1 MAASDLSPEDSL
13 RLNVLMMADP
23 VQAVRLDESAMT
35 LYALREGSETKIR
48 LHPNCRADQ
57 YITRIKE
64 FLGGH
69 ALGSPRGYP
78 VYLQNWTRMG
88 QTSDKNLASL
98 LLLGEPEA
106 VVAVAH
112 AASLTD
118 ELARR
123 VWWCQP
129 TMEIARWMLEKDAVI
144 QGRMGKVLADFLIEH
159 LPFEESPD
167 ARMHTIRL
175 VLYGKL
181 ADPQTAAKLWRLA
194 RGAPYYY
201 IGFLEFL
208 PGDLPA
214 DQPARADEPE
224 ASALLKP
231 LAESGNVY
239 AERFLSLLSAN
250 GQTWLKAVSEVLA
263 RPATALVVY
272 ALLDAISRYFH
283 TMGYPVR
290 SEALEAAFAEA
301 GALTSG
307 THDAP
312 ADLLKVLQAAPDYR
326 QGIETMLALSGL
338 TGKTADP
345 WLARNT
351 TVGALMRRRIEPLAT
366 PISQAVLALRT
377 PLAMQDTDDREHHAS
392 QQP

>member
-1 MAASDLSPEDSL
+1 MNPSDLSPEDSL

-23 VQAVRLDESAMT
+23 VQAVRLDEGSMT
-35 LYALREGSETKIR
+35 LYALREGGEAKIR
-48 LHPNCRADQ
+48 LHPNCRADL
-57 YITRIKE
+57 YITRVKE

-112 AASLTD
+112 AAGLTD

-129 TMEIARWMLEKDAVI
+129 TMEIARGMLEKDAVI
-144 QGRMGKVLADFLIEH
+144 QGAMGKVLADFLIEH

-175 VLYGKL
+175 VLYGRL
-181 ADPQTAAKLWRLA
+181 ADPQTTARLWRLA
-194 RGAPYYY
+194 KGIPDYY
-201 IGFLEFL
+201 IGFLDFL
-208 PGDLPA
+208 PGELPL
-214 DQPARADEPE
+214 DQPARVDEPE
-224 ASALLKP
+224 ASALLRP
-231 LAESGNVY
+231 LAEGGNAY
-239 AERFLSLLSAN
+239 AERLLSLLSAN

-263 RPATALVVY
+263 RPATSLVVY
-272 ALLDAISRYFH
+272 GLFDAVSRYFH
-283 TMGYPVR
+283 TLGYPVR
-290 SEALEAAFAEA
+290 SETLEAVFAKA
-301 GALTSG
+301 GALAG
-307 THDAP
+307 GGADAP
-312 ADLLKVLQAAPDYR
+312 DDLLSLLQAAPGYR
-326 QGIETMLALSGL
+326 QDIETMLVLSGL

-351 TVGALMRRRIEPLAT
+351 TVGALMRRRIEALVS
-366 PISQAVLALRT
+366 PIDQAVRMLRT
-377 PLAMQDTDDREHHAS
+377 PLPMRDAQKTELQA
-392 QQP
+392 

>member
-1 MAASDLSPEDSL
+1 MNPSDLSPEDSL

-23 VQAVRLDESAMT
+23 VQAVRLDEGSMT
-35 LYALREGSETKIR
+35 LYALREGGEAKIR
-48 LHPNCRADQ
+48 LHPNCRADL
-57 YITRIKE
+57 YITRVKE

-112 AASLTD
+112 AAGLTD
-118 ELARR
+118 EIARR

-129 TMEIARWMLEKDAVI
+129 TMEIARGMLEKETVI
-144 QGRMGKVLADFLIEH
+144 QGAMGKVLADFLIEH

-175 VLYGKL
+175 VLHGRL
-181 ADPQTAAKLWRLA
+181 ADPQTTNRLWRLA
-194 RGAPYYY
+194 KGVPDYY
-201 IGFLEFL
+201 IGFLDFL
-208 PGDLPA
+208 PGELPF

-224 ASALLKP
+224 ASALLGP
-231 LAESGNVY
+231 LAEGGNVY

-263 RPATALVVY
+263 RPATSLVVY
-272 ALLDAISRYFH
+272 ALLDAVSRYFY
-283 TMGYPVR
+283 TLGYPVR
-290 SEALEAAFAEA
+290 SETLEAVFTEA
-301 GALTSG
+301 GALAG
-307 THDAP
+307 GGADAP
-312 ADLLKVLQAAPDYR
+312 GDLLSLLQAAPGYR
-326 QGIETMLALSGL
+326 QDIETMLVLSGL

-345 WLARNT
+345 WLLRNT
-351 TVGALMRRRIEPLAT
+351 TVGALMRRRIEALVS
-366 PISQAVLALRT
+366 PIDQAVRTLRT
-377 PLAMQDTDDREHHAS
+377 PLPMRDVQKTE
-392 QQP
+392 QQA